1 MKWDKG
7 TFDFPGPASEIMKQS
22 LHREYLHFSEANSE
36 SQVSYCLEN
45 LLKSFQRPKQVVD
58 TLSIS
63 PFQVM
68 LWWPRM
74 WKQSQFSV
82 KHVLEKQ
89 AMKKNELTLPKNVS
103 CQSSFFCWK
112 LKHSG
117 QWLWATNIYCSWK
130 LVFILGMTPEK
141 KLADLRTLSQL
152 SLPPLPRSPI
162 RTHFNWDI
170 FEHHYP
176 SPPFLQLGQ

>member
-68 LWWPRM
+68 LWPHV
-74 WKQSQFSV
+74 KTVSVFSKTCV
-82 KHVLEKQ
+82 GEASHEKEWTHIAKKCLLSILIFLLKIETFR
-89 AMKKNELTLPKNVS
+89 AMIMSDKYTAREN
-103 CQSSFFCWK
+103 
-112 LKHSG
+112 
-117 QWLWATNIYCSWK
+117 
-130 LVFILGMTPEK
+130 
-141 KLADLRTLSQL
+141 
-152 SLPPLPRSPI
+152 
-162 RTHFNWDI
+162 
-170 FEHHYP
+170 
-176 SPPFLQLGQ
+176 

>member
-117 QWLWATNIYCSWK
+117 QWLWATNILLVKISFYLNCLIPSDLASSPRLGDLTAHFK
-130 LVFILGMTPEK
+130 LK
-141 KLADLRTLSQL
+141 WHLSQ
-152 SLPPLPRSPI
+152 
-162 RTHFNWDI
+162 NWGKGAMMLL
-170 FEHHYP
+170 
-176 SPPFLQLGQ
+176 LQIMRQKVSFG